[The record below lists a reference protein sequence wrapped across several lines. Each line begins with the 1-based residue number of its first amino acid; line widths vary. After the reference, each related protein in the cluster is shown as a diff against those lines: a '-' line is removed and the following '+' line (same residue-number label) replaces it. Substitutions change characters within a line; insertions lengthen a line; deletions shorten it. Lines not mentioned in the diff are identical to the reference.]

1 MGNAAELAGQFMPLL
16 VMYAAIRTDLSM
28 LVRRVGK
35 VEDRLTK
42 LEGNQNGN
50 QKTQVS

>member
-16 VMYAAIRTDLSM
+16 VMYAAIRTDLSL

-35 VEDRLTK
+35 VEERLTK
-42 LEGNQNGN
+42 LEKNHGNTQAQN
-50 QKTQVS
+50 S